1 MILPKLGPARVGGRK
16 QTLAKREFKTM
27 EKSSFYI
34 IAAALAVA
42 VFAHGA
48 SHPQASQDWVRA
60 FVSNQMQRAGS
71 GAGGCGCS
79 SGSAPA
85 QGDGCGCGTGAAGA
99 GCSSGCAGT
108 DDQGIKNWV
117 RMYVATNG
125 AATLS
130 IPPAASANSTIE
142 CRIGGYTIRREPPT
156 VTGLVVRATT
166 AQSEAAGLRDGRL
179 LVMDPAPTGT
189 WARAGSW
196 MFRNGTPGS
205 GNLPI
210 YASTSNL
217 YVCAEAGGAPVWT
230 TSGGGASWLL
240 AGGPHDEVTN
250 RVCRLAK
257 IFIQQSIAD
266 MALSTNGFHMI
277 IVDGY
282 YKVDEYYQ
290 NE

>member
-1 MILPKLGPARVGGRK
+1 
-16 QTLAKREFKTM
+16 M
-27 EKSSFYI
+27 EKFRFYVIASIALSF
-34 IAAALAVA
+34 AAY
-42 VFAHGA
+42 AHGA

-71 GAGGCGCS
+71 CGCS
-79 SGSAPA
+79 SGSATS
-85 QGDGCGCGTGAAGA
+85 QGGGCGCGGTGGA

-108 DDQGIKNWV
+108 DVQNIQNWV
-117 RMYVATNG
+117 RRYVATNS
-125 AATLS
+125 AASLS
-130 IPPAASANSTIE
+130 IPATSGASRTIE
-142 CRIGGYTIRREPPT
+142 CQIGDYTIIMEPST
-156 VTGLVVRATT
+156 VTGLVVHAAT
-166 AQSEAAGLRDGRL
+166 AQSEAAGLREGRL

-240 AGGPHDEVTN
+240 SGGPHDEVTN
-250 RVCRLAK
+250 RVCRLAT

-266 MALSTNGFHMI
+266 EALSTNGFHMI